1 VSEPAG
7 DPAVVALF
15 GTSAD
20 PPTVGHRSLLAG
32 LAQRFPLVLT
42 WASDNP
48 FKQHGAPLELRAAL
62 LQRVVDDLANPRL
75 RLQQELS
82 SPRALT
88 TLERARELWPRAE
101 LVFVVGS
108 DLLPQIR
115 RWYGVDAI
123 LSRCRLAVVPRSGWP
138 LEALQLED
146 LQRRGGR
153 VEVLPLQIPASA
165 SSRVRQEL
173 DPAQV
178 PPELWPMLRQHH
190 LYGLAAAADHPALR

>member
-1 VSEPAG
+1 MSDPGG
-7 DPAVVALF
+7 DPAEVALF

-62 LQRVVDDLANPRL
+62 LQRVVEGLANPRL
-75 RLQQELS
+75 RLQQNLS

-88 TLERARELWPRAE
+88 TLERAHELWPRAE

-108 DLLPQIR
+108 DLLPQIQ

-123 LSRCRLAVVPRSGWP
+123 LRRCRLAVVPRSGWP
-138 LEALQLED
+138 LEALQLEE

-178 PPELWPMLRQHH
+178 PQELWPMLQRHR